1 MKASLE
7 IIHKREDGE
16 TFLWYQVK
24 VSEAK
29 FFWHYHP
36 EYELTY
42 IMKGDGKRL
51 VGDSYESFR
60 EGDLV
65 LLGPLLPHTWI
76 TERSK
81 IRNCTAIVIQF
92 SAGFIEPLLHYPEM
106 LPIKKMLSK
115 SNSGLHFIKP
125 PQETVHLLKQKT
137 LSHSSAESLS
147 LFIQLLHNLTSI
159 KTQPLSSTLFK
170 QLKGNEDQ
178 SRINKVFHYINKD
191 FTTQLSIKKAA
202 SLIHLSESA
211 FCKFFKKVSGKTF
224 SDYVNEMRIAYAC
237 SLLTETDKTIGQI
250 AYSSGFDSLTYFNRV
265 FLRKKRM
272 TPRAYKGRE

>member
-1 MKASLE
+1 
-7 IIHKREDGE
+7 
-16 TFLWYQVK
+16 
-24 VSEAK
+24 
-29 FFWHYHP
+29 
-36 EYELTY
+36 
-42 IMKGDGKRL
+42 
-51 VGDSYESFR
+51 
-60 EGDLV
+60 
-65 LLGPLLPHTWI
+65 
-76 TERSK
+76 
-81 IRNCTAIVIQF
+81 
-92 SAGFIEPLLHYPEM
+92 
-106 LPIKKMLSK
+106 MLSK
-115 SNSGLHFIKP
+115 STSGLHFIKP

-272 TPRAYKGRE
+272 TPRAYKDRE